1 MGLKNILRNKY
12 LLVAVYIIFISL
24 VYFYVD
30 SILKSDSISTT
41 DKEPEE
47 NTAIE
52 IKPVDVVLKIESPQ
66 LNKEYSLKKTNT
78 DSVLDLLNILRSE
91 KEFTYEKTAY
101 IDRIEIDRVNDI
113 YPPEG
118 YKWKVFLKDEDI
130 TQIIADKY
138 LEDNSTYVLKLS
150 E

>member
-1 MGLKNILRNKY
+1 
-12 LLVAVYIIFISL
+12 
-24 VYFYVD
+24 
-30 SILKSDSISTT
+30 
-41 DKEPEE
+41 
-47 NTAIE
+47 
-52 IKPVDVVLKIESPQ
+52 
-66 LNKEYSLKKTNT
+66 
-78 DSVLDLLNILRSE
+78 LDLLNILRSE